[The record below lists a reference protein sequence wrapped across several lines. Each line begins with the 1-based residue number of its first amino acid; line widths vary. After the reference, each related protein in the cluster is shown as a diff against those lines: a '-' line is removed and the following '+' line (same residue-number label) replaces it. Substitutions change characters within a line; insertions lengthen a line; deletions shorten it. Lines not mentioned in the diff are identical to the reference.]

1 MKKIAFTVAEVL
13 ITLGIVGVVAALT
26 FPMLAENYQRI
37 IVETRLKK
45 FYNTFNQALLRSIE
59 VNGPYDGWGYFRSES
74 WNSEG
79 KYTLTKDDFDA
90 SVNLYLADFLNIIQK
105 QEVNYTNGNSSYLY
119 YLSDGSAFSFALYN
133 NRDTYYF
140 PKDPERC
147 LKLPAVD
154 RVGVCMFYFIFLPK
168 GNQTQDWRYHKDKG
182 LEPWMWLWDG
192 KSESLY
198 DDKIRAQ
205 GCNKNE
211 NGAFCTALIMHNSWK
226 FPSNY
231 PRKIRY

>member
-119 YLSDGSAFSFALYN
+119 Y
-133 NRDTYYF
+133 
-140 PKDPERC
+140 
-147 LKLPAVD
+147 
-154 RVGVCMFYFIFLPK
+154 
-168 GNQTQDWRYHKDKG
+168 H
-182 LEPWMWLWDG
+182 
-192 KSESLY
+192 
-198 DDKIRAQ
+198 
-205 GCNKNE
+205 
-211 NGAFCTALIMHNSWK
+211 
-226 FPSNY
+226 
-231 PRKIRY
+231 